1 MSEIKNR
8 SEISNEY
15 KWDLT
20 AIYKSLED
28 LKKDEKKVQK
38 LIDELPKYEDVML
51 NSAKDLYDTT
61 TKMFEAARIVEKIY
75 TYAHL
80 KYNEDITLS
89 SSIELL
95 EKATNINIKFNQK
108 ISYYDSKLL
117 SVEYSTIENFYK
129 DCEKLKLYIVNL
141 K

>member
-38 LIDELPKYEDVML
+38 LIDELPKYEDIML

-108 ISYYDSKLL
+108 ISY
-117 SVEYSTIENFYK
+117 
-129 DCEKLKLYIVNL
+129 
-141 K
+141 